1 MLFRGEKAHL
11 KIETS
16 STLSEEILNEDPWK
30 YATYEGVERLQYR
43 QTERMTL
50 SERLRA
56 LDDMISLARELHK
69 GGKRSTEILIHRNL

>member
-1 MLFRGEKAHL
+1 MKSRQK
-11 KIETS
+11 
-16 STLSEEILNEDPWK
+16 NEDLWK

-56 LDDMISLARELHK
+56 LDDMISLARGLHT
-69 GGKRSTEILIHRNL
+69 GGKRSQVKKQTLGVHSKRCQ

>member
-1 MLFRGEKAHL
+1 MNISKGLGMKSRQK
-11 KIETS
+11 
-16 STLSEEILNEDPWK
+16 NEDPWK

-56 LDDMISLARELHK
+56 LDDMISLARGLHTGEK
-69 GGKRSTEILIHRNL
+69 KQRKS